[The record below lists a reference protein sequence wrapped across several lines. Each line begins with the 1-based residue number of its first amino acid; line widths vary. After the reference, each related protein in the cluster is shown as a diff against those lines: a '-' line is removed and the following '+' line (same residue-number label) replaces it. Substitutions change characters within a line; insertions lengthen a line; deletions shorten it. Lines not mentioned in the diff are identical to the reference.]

1 MYDIKRAGRK
11 NGPVLQQN
19 KIGDLEYL
27 SFPMLDDTGLVK
39 NLFST
44 RLGGVSEGIFGSL
57 NLGFG
62 RGEDDQN
69 VLENFRRVGDILGTT
84 PENMVRSSQTHT
96 TNIKIV
102 TDSERGNGI
111 VRPNEENDID
121 GLITKEKGLV
131 LVTSYADCVPLYFVD
146 PVNEVIGLAHS
157 GWRGTAGR
165 IGKRMVELMHAH
177 FGTRPEDIVAAIG
190 PSICQECYEV
200 SEDVADVFLT
210 MESELQ
216 EALDII
222 RQSGVY
228 DSAKNDYA
236 KSCFAENNSTW
247 NASDKCI
254 PPDKIVTSGNAPVK
268 YQLDLWL
275 ANAAILI
282 DAGICPEKISI
293 TDICTCHNP
302 EYLFSHRA
310 SQGKRGGLC
319 AFLMLKE
326 S

>member
-1 MYDIKRAGRK
+1 MYEINRSGRK

-19 KIGDLEYL
+19 KSGDLEYL
-27 SFPMLDDTGLVK
+27 TFPMLDDTGLVK
-39 NLFST
+39 HLFST
-44 RLGGVSEGIFGSL
+44 RMGGVSRGIFGSL

-62 RGEDDQN
+62 RGDEERN
-69 VLENFRRVGDILGTT
+69 VLENFRRVGAVLGTT

-96 TNIKIV
+96 TNIKVV
-102 TDSERGNGI
+102 TGSDRGKGI
-111 VRPNEENDID
+111 VFPNEEADID
-121 GLITKEKGLV
+121 GLLTQEKGLV

-146 PVNEVIGLAHS
+146 PVKEVIGLAHS

-165 IGKRMVELMHAH
+165 IGACMVEKMKAE

-190 PSICQECYEV
+190 PSICRECYEV
-200 SEDVADVFLT
+200 SEDVATRFL
-210 MESELQ
+210 ELEGELQ
-216 EALDII
+216 EALCMIQ
-222 RQSGVY
+222 QSGIY
-228 DSAKNDYA
+228 DSAEK
-236 KSCFAENNSTW
+236 NSTG
-247 NASDKCI
+247 NASDMCKH
-254 PPDKIVTSGNAPVK
+254 PDKIVTAGKASGK
-268 YQLDLWL
+268 YQQDLWL
-275 ANAAILI
+275 ANAAILV
-282 DAGICPEKISI
+282 DAGICPEKLSI

>member
-39 NLFST
+39 NLFSS

-62 RGEDDQN
+62 RGDDDKN
-69 VLENFRRVGDILGTT
+69 VLENFRRVGEVLGTT

-102 TDSERGNGI
+102 TDSDRGNGI
-111 VRPNEENDID
+111 VRPNKENDID
-121 GLITKEKGLV
+121 GLLTKEKGLV

-146 PVNEVIGLAHS
+146 PVNQVIGLAHS

-165 IGKRMVELMHAH
+165 IGKRMVELMQAH

-190 PSICQECYEV
+190 PSICKECYEV
-200 SEDVADVFLT
+200 SEDVAEVFLT

-216 EALDII
+216 EALGILEK
-222 RQSGVY
+222 SGIYNSLFQCDPAGNETIVRR
-228 DSAKNDYA
+228 
-236 KSCFAENNSTW
+236 CFGN
-247 NASDKCI
+247 
-254 PPDKIVTSGNAPVK
+254 KIVTPGKAHGK

-275 ANAAILI
+275 VNAAILV

>member
-62 RGEDDQN
+62 RGDDDQN

-146 PVNEVIGLAHS
+146 PVNQVIGLSHS

-165 IGKRMVELMHAH
+165 IGKRMVELMQAH

-190 PSICQECYEV
+190 PSICKECYEV
-200 SEDVADVFLT
+200 SEDVAEVFLT

-216 EALDII
+216 EALSILEK
-222 RQSGVY
+222 SGIY
-228 DSAKNDYA
+228 DSLSQCDPAEDKTVVRR
-236 KSCFAENNSTW
+236 CFGN
-247 NASDKCI
+247 
-254 PPDKIVTSGNAPVK
+254 KIVTPGKATGK